1 MTSRSET
8 TAVWD
13 GDLSG
18 RVVGGRYELGG
29 LLGTGGMAEVYR
41 AQDSRLGRAV
51 AIKLFHSGAT
61 PEDQIRLEREA
72 QMLAALHTPGV
83 VKVFDTGSFRGRPF
97 FVMQVVEGGTLR
109 QRMRHPLPPS
119 LVARVGAQVADTLDF
134 VHSWGIVH
142 RDIKPSNILLD
153 DVERQAYLADFGLAL
168 QAHATRVTRSGLLVG
183 TAGYLAP
190 EQLRGREV
198 APPTDVYALGLVL
211 LECLTGRPEYP
222 GGDTE
227 AALARLSRPA
237 RIPAGLPDPWTELLA
252 SMTHSDP
259 SRRPRAAEC
268 ADLLREA
275 QSSSAG
281 VAALV
286 EITEVF
292 DDEPTRDA
300 PPAPRSHRVGLVLGG
315 AVAAAVVAVIVAFSS
330 LSDDK
335 PEREP
340 GLSTPPTVS
349 TPSGSPGPGGS
360 PAPAETVTVERLPPL
375 PGQQPPP
382 QGEPPPPQGAE
393 PPPPAPPPPAAPPPT
408 EKTKKPKDKLLKV
421 DGIG

>member
-1 MTSRSET
+1 MTSRSEE

-18 RVVGGRYELGG
+18 KVVGGRYELGG

-41 AQDSRLGRAV
+41 AKDTRLDRSV
-51 AIKLFHSGAT
+51 AIKLFLSGAT
-61 PEDQIRLEREA
+61 PEDQIRLDREA

-83 VKVFDTGSFRGRPF
+83 VTVFDTGSHRGRPYY
-97 FVMQVVEGGTLR
+97 VMQVVDGGTLR
-109 QRMRHPLPPS
+109 QRMRQPLPPS
-119 LVARVGAQVADTLDF
+119 LVARIGAQVADTLDF
-134 VHSWGIVH
+134 VHAWGIVH

-153 DVERQAYLADFGLAL
+153 DTGRQAYLADFGLAL

-198 APPTDVYALGLVL
+198 APPTDIYALGLVL
-211 LECLTGRPEYP
+211 LECLTGQPEYP

-237 RIPAGLPDPWTELLA
+237 RVPAGLPEPWTEVLV

-275 QSSSAG
+275 QTASVG
-281 VAALV
+281 VPPLTDIKAA
-286 EITEVF
+286 F
-292 DDEPTRDA
+292 DDEPTRTTPVTKRA
-300 PPAPRSHRVGLVLGG
+300 PARIGVVLAG
-315 AVAAAVVAVIVAFSS
+315 AVAAALIAVVVAFATT
-330 LSDDK
+330 K
-335 PEREP
+335 
-340 GLSTPPTVS
+340 
-349 TPSGSPGPGGS
+349 GPGDRVGEQPGS
-360 PAPAETVTVERLPPL
+360 GGSGGGDRSAVETVTVVRPPPGSRRQPPPGCPPL
-375 PGQQPPP
+375 PEGV
-382 QGEPPPPQGAE
+382 EPPPPMADGS
-393 PPPPAPPPPAAPPPT
+393 PPPCPKPLSGYPSTPPPQS
-408 EKTKKPKDKLLKV
+408 
-421 DGIG
+421 

>member
-18 RVVGGRYELGG
+18 KVVGGRYELGG

-61 PEDQIRLEREA
+61 AEDQIRLDREA

-109 QRMRHPLPPS
+109 QRMRNPLPPS

-134 VHSWGIVH
+134 VHSWSIVH

-237 RIPAGLPDPWTELLA
+237 RIPAGLPDPWTDLLA

-275 QSSSAG
+275 QSTSAG
-281 VAALV
+281 VQALV

-292 DDEPTRDA
+292 DDEPTHDA
-300 PPAPRSHRVGLVLGG
+300 PPATRSHRVGLVLGG
-315 AVAAAVVAVIVAFSS
+315 AVAAAVVAIIVAFSG
-330 LSDDK
+330 LGKD
-335 PEREP
+335 EP
-340 GLSTPPTVS
+340 KVGPPVTGTPVAPVASSPVS
-349 TPSGSPGPGGS
+349 VPAPGPGAGP
-360 PAPAETVTVERLPPL
+360 PATETVTVV
-375 PGQQPPP
+375 QQPPP
-382 QGEPPPPQGAE
+382 SPPPAGKPPPP
-393 PPPPAPPPPAAPPPT
+393 PPPPPLPPPPK
-408 EKTKKPKDKLLKV
+408 KTKYKN
-421 DGIG
+421 GNG